1 MILTTTSFSF
11 SYQTS
16 TMTDK
21 RDATMAGLHW
31 PILDRTASTSRPM
44 GSSDSDMNDDI
55 GHETF
60 APPAPTTLPDATP
73 VPSPNPILPPSATSY
88 NHHQDY
94 THYGPWTPS
103 TTQVWQLPSPAY
115 LRERTVHTIYFKIW
129 DPDSPSRSL
138 YIEEINQQGMVR
150 QFDPEHVFYKLTGN
164 QAQANQMSD
173 YWRSH
178 YGLPLF
184 HDGTPHHPTWAS
196 STSPSTTTPST
207 VPAAAKHL
215 ATLLF
220 GAQAAERLTT
230 SEPPSVE
237 TLPNINEINTST
249 TNDMSPDRLLQLAIY
264 LRELSSTS

>member
-1 MILTTTSFSF
+1 
-11 SYQTS
+11 
-16 TMTDK
+16 MTDK
-21 RDATMAGLHW
+21 RDATMAGLPW
-31 PILDRTASTSRPM
+31 PPLNRLGSTSRPM
-44 GSSDSDMNDDI
+44 GSSDSDMIDDI

-73 VPSPNPILPPSATSY
+73 TPSPNPILPPSTTPY

-94 THYGPWTPS
+94 THYGPWTSS
-103 TTQVWQLPSPAY
+103 TTSLWQLPSPAY
-115 LRERTVHTIYFKIW
+115 HRERTVHTIFFKIW

-150 QFDPEHVFYKLTGN
+150 QFDPEHFFYKLTGN

-178 YGLPLF
+178 YGIPLF
-184 HDGTPHHPTWAS
+184 HEGTPHHPTWAS
-196 STSPSTTTPST
+196 STSKSTPTPLT

-220 GAQAAERLTT
+220 GAQAADRLTAP
-230 SEPPSVE
+230 EAPSVA
-237 TLPNINEINTST
+237 TLPNINEINTSS
-249 TNDMSPDRLLQLAIY
+249 TNDMSQDSLLQLAIY